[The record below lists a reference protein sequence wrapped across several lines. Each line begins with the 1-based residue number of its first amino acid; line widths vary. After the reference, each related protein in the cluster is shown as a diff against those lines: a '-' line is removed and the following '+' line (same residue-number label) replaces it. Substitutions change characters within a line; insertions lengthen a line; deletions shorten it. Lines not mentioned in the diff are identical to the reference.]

1 MRTGDAG
8 VSGNL
13 GRGAAGRRIPTRA
26 VATATALFGASL
38 LLACLGCREA
48 PSEAPPGSAA
58 QGGPGR
64 ILYLTYCEGCHGPG
78 GRGDGR
84 AAPALRTPPPDLTR
98 LSERYGTP
106 LDRAALAQYIDGRIL
121 LGLHGEREMPVWGRE
136 FFADAPPSTPG
147 LEHTREHLIQVL
159 IDYLQSIQSERAL

>member
-1 MRTGDAG
+1 MRTGNEG
-8 VSGNL
+8 VSGAGHGSEERR
-13 GRGAAGRRIPTRA
+13 GRTRA
-26 VATATALFGASL
+26 VIAATAVIGAALALSP
-38 LLACLGCREA
+38 LGCSETSPEA
-48 PSEAPPGSAA
+48 RPGSAG

-84 AAPALRTPPPDLTR
+84 AAAALRTPPPDLTR

-121 LGLHGEREMPVWGRE
+121 LGMHGDREMPVWGRE